1 MLSQT
6 RKRVKPAVVL
16 LVEDDLADQE
26 LTRRALVEDVVRVD
40 LQIVNSGSEAMAY
53 LQRRGK
59 YANPLD
65 SPRPDMILLDL
76 NLPGMSGREVLQA
89 IRKDP
94 ALKNLVVVVLTTSEQ
109 DADITNSYDL
119 HCHSFVTKPVN
130 VNRFLSIIRDLGRY
144 WFELV
149 TLPPV

>member
-1 MLSQT
+1 MLTQT

-40 LQIVNSGSEAMAY
+40 LRIVNSGSEAMDY
-53 LQRRGK
+53 LLHRGK
-59 YANPLD
+59 YANPIE

-89 IRKDP
+89 IRADA
-94 ALKNLVVVVLTTSEQ
+94 ALRNLVVVVLTTSEQ
-109 DADITNSYDL
+109 NIDIANSYDL
-119 HCHSFVTKPVN
+119 NCHSYITKPVN
-130 VNRFLSIIRDLGRY
+130 VNRFVSIIRDLGRY

-149 TLPPV
+149 TLPPA